1 MKKFMEM
8 LNMRNL
14 IIASMICLGVSML
27 DAIFVSDIVW
37 DGFNNLTWWVK
48 LFVLPALVTLVY
60 IFGYVFLYGM
70 IYLNLKKWFI
80 KS

>member
-27 DAIFVSDIVW
+27 DAIFVSDIAW
-37 DGFNNLTWWVK
+37 DGFKNLTWWGK